1 MAVHTFQVASYRIKN
16 NKKLKKEF
24 QRSVIKV
31 WMQLQ
36 GALNPNNIQQRNQS
50 TANPAFLST
59 ENPNKNQISLHNTNL
74 TSNKKYFQDI
84 LLYEKYE
91 KN

>member
-1 MAVHTFQVASYRIKN
+1 MAVHTFQIPSYRIKN

-31 WMQLQ
+31 WMQLR
-36 GALNPNNIQQRNQS
+36 GALNPNKIQQRNQS
-50 TANPAFLST
+50 TADPAFLST
-59 ENPNKNQISLHNTNL
+59 ENPNKNQISLHNTHL